1 MLSILK
7 RAFRDFTDDEC
18 PVRAAALA
26 YYTVFA
32 LPPLLVLLLMLA
44 GALWDP
50 QDVQRAMETQFASLV
65 GQQGATAIHGM
76 IQSADRPGSGG
87 LLASAAS
94 IALLLFGATGAFL
107 QLQGALNRAWEVRP
121 DPKAGGLRNFLMKRM
136 LSLGMIL
143 GVAFLMIVSLAISA
157 LIGAI
162 GDSLTF
168 IPAPVMYAVNFI
180 MSFAVLTLLFAAIFK
195 VLPDAQVQ
203 WRHVWV
209 GAVVTSLLFGIGKF
223 AIGLYLG
230 RSSPG
235 DAFGAASALAVIL
248 VWVYYAGMIV
258 LFGAEFT
265 QAWAASQGEEIRP
278 ETGAVR
284 FDRGSARAAATAR
297 QEPAP
302 RPRDTAHPEQ
312 LPIPSRRH
320 HMEKTELRDLRRE
333 SAIGGNGRAIPA
345 LAPDQSVGELFRQL
359 TTDSSHLM
367 RQEINLAKTELKE
380 TGARLGRAGTKLG
393 IAVGMA
399 IPGLLA
405 LAAFL
410 VIGLGDL
417 MNENYWLSALIV
429 GIAFVGIASLLAKRA
444 MATLRDGGI
453 GVPETV
459 GTLREDAEWAK
470 EEAQAFKRQFTA

>member
-1 MLSILK
+1 MLLLLK
-7 RAFRDFTDDEC
+7 RAFRDFNDDEC

-65 GQQGATAIHGM
+65 GQQGATVIHGM

-87 LLASAAS
+87 FVASVVS
-94 IALLLFGATGAFL
+94 IGMLLFGATGAFL

-121 DPKAGGLRNFLMKRM
+121 DPESGGLRNFVLKRL

-143 GVAFLMIVSLAISA
+143 GIAFLMIVSLAISA
-157 LIGAI
+157 LVSAV
-162 GDSLTF
+162 GDSFTF
-168 IPAPVMYAVNFI
+168 IPQPVIYALNIVI
-180 MSFAVLTLLFAAIFK
+180 SFAVLTVLFAAIFK
-195 VLPDAQVQ
+195 ILPDARIQ
-203 WRHVWV
+203 WRYVWV
-209 GAVVTSLLFGIGKF
+209 GALVTSLLFVAGKF

-265 QAWAASQGEEIRP
+265 QAWTHSRGAQIEP
-278 ETGAVR
+278 EKGAVR
-284 FDRGSARAAATAR
+284 FDRESR
-297 QEPAP
+297 QHQS
-302 RPRDTAHPEQ
+302 TS
-312 LPIPSRRH
+312 SRRV
-320 HMEKTELRDLRRE
+320 HMESMGSREVRR
-333 SAIGGNGRAIPA
+333 ARVIGGNGQGRATPA

-359 TTDSSHLM
+359 TTDSSHLF
-367 RQEINLAKTELKE
+367 RQEISLAKTELKE
-380 TGARLGRAGTKLG
+380 AGTRFGQAGLKLG
-393 IAVGMA
+393 MAIGVA

-405 LAAFL
+405 LTAFL

-429 GIAFVGIASLLAKRA
+429 GIAFIGVASALAKRA
-444 MATLRDGGI
+444 KALINERPI
-453 GVPETV
+453 GVPETA
-459 GTLREDAEWAK
+459 GTLREDARWAK

>member
-1 MLSILK
+1 
-7 RAFRDFTDDEC
+7 
-18 PVRAAALA
+18 
-26 YYTVFA
+26 
-32 LPPLLVLLLMLA
+32 
-44 GALWDP
+44 
-50 QDVQRAMETQFASLV
+50 
-65 GQQGATAIHGM
+65 
-76 IQSADRPGSGG
+76 
-87 LLASAAS
+87 
-94 IALLLFGATGAFL
+94 
-107 QLQGALNRAWEVRP
+107 
-121 DPKAGGLRNFLMKRM
+121 
-136 LSLGMIL
+136 
-143 GVAFLMIVSLAISA
+143 
-157 LIGAI
+157 
-162 GDSLTF
+162 
-168 IPAPVMYAVNFI
+168 
-180 MSFAVLTLLFAAIFK
+180 
-195 VLPDAQVQ
+195 
-203 WRHVWV
+203 
-209 GAVVTSLLFGIGKF
+209 
-223 AIGLYLG
+223 
-230 RSSPG
+230 
-235 DAFGAASALAVIL
+235 
-248 VWVYYAGMIV
+248 
-258 LFGAEFT
+258 
-265 QAWAASQGEEIRP
+265 
-278 ETGAVR
+278 
-284 FDRGSARAAATAR
+284 
-297 QEPAP
+297 
-302 RPRDTAHPEQ
+302 
-312 LPIPSRRH
+312 
-320 HMEKTELRDLRRE
+320 MEKTELRDLRRE

>member
-7 RAFRDFTDDEC
+7 TTFRDFSDDEC

-32 LPPLLVLLLMLA
+32 LPPLLVLLIMIA

-50 QDVQRAMETQFASLV
+50 QDVQRAMETQFAGLV

-87 LLASAAS
+87 VLASALS
-94 IALLLFGATGAFL
+94 IGMLLFGATGAFL
-107 QLQGALNRAWEVRP
+107 QLQGALNRAWEVKP
-121 DPKAGGLRNFLMKRM
+121 DPEAGGVKRFIMKRL
-136 LSLGMIL
+136 LSVGMIL
-143 GVAFLMIVSLAISA
+143 GVAFLMIVSLAVSA
-157 LIGAI
+157 LISAF

-168 IPAPVMYAVNFI
+168 IPQSVMYVVNFAI
-180 MSFAVLTLLFAAIFK
+180 SFAVLTVLFAAIFK
-195 VLPDAQVQ
+195 ILPDATIQ
-203 WRHVWV
+203 WRYVWV
-209 GAVVTSLLFGIGKF
+209 GALVTSLLFVIGKF

-235 DAFGAASALAVIL
+235 DAFGAASALAVVL

-265 QAWAASQGEEIRP
+265 QAWAHRRGAEIEP
-278 ETGAVR
+278 EKGAVR
-284 FDRGSARAAATAR
+284 FDRENR
-297 QEPAP
+297 QHKSTLP
-302 RPRDTAHPEQ
+302 RRF
-312 LPIPSRRH
+312 
-320 HMEKTELRDLRRE
+320 HMESVGSRDVRRVRVN
-333 SAIGGNGRAIPA
+333 GGNGDGRAVPA

-359 TTDSSHLM
+359 TTDSSHLI

-380 TGARLGRAGTKLG
+380 TGTRLGQAGAKLG
-393 IAVGMA
+393 IAIGVA
-399 IPGLLA
+399 ISGLLA
-405 LAAFL
+405 LTAFL

-417 MNENYWLSALIV
+417 MNGNYWLSALIV
-429 GIAFVGIASLLAKRA
+429 GIAFIGTAAALAKRA
-444 MATLRDGGI
+444 KALISERPI
-453 GVPETV
+453 GVPETA
-459 GTLREDAEWAK
+459 GTLREDAQWAK

>member
-1 MLSILK
+1 MVSILK
-7 RAFRDFTDDEC
+7 RTFRDFLDDEC

-32 LPPLLVLLLMLA
+32 LPALLVLLLMAA

-50 QDVQRAMETQFASLV
+50 RDVQRAMETQFASLV
-65 GQQGATAIHGM
+65 GQQGASAIHGM
-76 IQSADRPGSGG
+76 IQSADSARSGG
-87 LLASAAS
+87 LLASVLS
-94 IALLLFGATGAFL
+94 IGMLLFGATGAFL

-121 DPKAGGLRNFLMKRM
+121 DPKAGGLKNFFMKRL
-136 LSLGMIL
+136 LSIGMIL
-143 GVAFLMIVSLAISA
+143 GVAFLMIVSLAVSA
-157 LIGAI
+157 LMGAV

-168 IPAPVMYAVNFI
+168 IPQPVLYAVNFA

-195 VLPDAQVQ
+195 ILPDAEVQ

-209 GAVVTSLLFGIGKF
+209 GAAVTSLLFGAGKF

-265 QAWAASQGEEIRP
+265 QAWASSHGAEIRP
-278 ETGAVR
+278 EKGAVR
-284 FDRGSARAAATAR
+284 FDRGSASPARESRNSAEPPQPRVAARSESKPSERATAFSRAA
-297 QEPAP
+297 Q
-302 RPRDTAHPEQ
+302 H
-312 LPIPSRRH
+312 LPNSPRRH
-320 HMEKTELRDLRRE
+320 HMEKTELRELRHDNM
-333 SAIGGNGRAIPA
+333 IGGNGRAVPA
-345 LAPDQSVGELFRQL
+345 LAPDQSIGDLFRQL
-359 TTDSSHLM
+359 TTDSSHLV

-380 TGARLGRAGTKLG
+380 TGSRLGQAGVKLG
-393 IAVGMA
+393 IAIGMA
-399 IPGLLA
+399 IPGMLA

-410 VIGLGDL
+410 
-417 MNENYWLSALIV
+417 
-429 GIAFVGIASLLAKRA
+429 GIAAVLAKRA
-444 MATLRDGGI
+444 TAALSEGI

-459 GTLREDAEWAK
+459 GTLREDAQWAK